1 MTYYDPMFYIASEK
15 MPFTIRIEVWLKE
28 EAVDPDTLTYAIN
41 KAIQRYP
48 YYAIQVEKQTVTTD
62 GESREELITVPNP
75 RPIVVYPGPEVY
87 PLGSAEV
94 NYHMLA
100 LSYHKNQI
108 YFYASHVFT
117 DGSGYFPYIKTVLYY
132 YLCKHHGVE
141 LDPTGIR
148 LAGEPFLPDE
158 VSNPYPEEKMA
169 VAEPLVKSKELNYFR
184 LKDGG
189 YVTNHEATVF
199 RFRVNKKDMLEF
211 SDDHDGSPFA
221 LISSM
226 MAKAI
231 WSLHPEEEKDLV
243 SAPSF
248 NLRPGLGNNYNYRL
262 LCSALKLT
270 YPQKVKDWPILK
282 LCTITRTMLALQSHP
297 DNVLAYAQNMRQRLE
312 EILAIPSLEEKKR
325 IMGEMALKDS
335 TDNTFSVSYV
345 GRMDLGSIEPYLDA
359 IYNLTDGS
367 TYETAFIE
375 VSAVNDHFDI
385 AFLQGFSSDVY
396 YEAFLDQL
404 SKYGLFYK
412 EEGSTAL
419 TVPKII
425 LP

>member
-1 MTYYDPMFYIASEK
+1 MNYYDPMFYIASEK

-28 EAVDPDTLTYAIN
+28 ETVDPDILTYAIS

-48 YYAIQVEKQTVTTD
+48 YYAIQVEKQTITTD
-62 GESREELITVPNP
+62 GEPREELVTVPNE
-75 RPIVVYPGPEVY
+75 RPIVVYPGPNVY
-87 PLGSAEV
+87 PLGSPEV

-100 LSYHKNQI
+100 LSYYKNQI

-132 YLCKHHGVE
+132 YLCKRHNVE
-141 LDPTGIR
+141 LDSTGIR
-148 LAGEPFLPDE
+148 LAGEPFLAGE
-158 VSNPYPEEKMA
+158 VGNPYPEEKMA
-169 VAEPLVKSKELNYFR
+169 VAEPLGKSKELNCFR

-189 YVTNHEATVF
+189 YVTDHDATVF

-211 SDDHDGSPFA
+211 SEDHDGSPWA
-221 LISSM
+221 LLSSLM
-226 MAKAI
+226 VKAI
-231 WSLHPEEEKDLV
+231 WDLHPQEEKDIV

-248 NLRPGLGNNYNYRL
+248 NLRPGLGNSSNYRM
-262 LCSALKLT
+262 LCRALKLS
-270 YPQKVKDWPILK
+270 YPKKVKDWPILK
-282 LCTITRTMLALQSHP
+282 LCTISRTMLALQSHP
-297 DNVLAYAQNMRQRLE
+297 DNVLVYAQKMRQRME

-335 TDNTFSVSYV
+335 IDNTFSISYV
-345 GRMDLGSIEPYLDA
+345 GRIDLGSIEPYLDA

-375 VSAVNDHFDI
+375 VSAVNDSFDI

-396 YEAFLDQL
+396 YEALLDQL
-404 SKYGLFYK
+404 SKYGLFFK
-412 EEGSTAL
+412 KEGSSAL
-419 TVPKII
+419 TVPKIV